1 MAEERD
7 VLLMEGSDDRM
18 AQLAGRLRAMGVHP
32 VSAQTVDDAIR
43 VLEERRQSL
52 SAALFPTDL
61 PVTDLKGALES
72 LRKAGPTSGVPFV
85 VVGERPEPDE
95 LERLRSAGVELA
107 LWEPFDDGTL
117 RFQLNRVLNTDRTE
131 RQRGVPR
138 VPTQLPARVSVARR
152 SKDAIVY
159 SLSVAGA
166 FLEMARATLSG
177 AQIDLEIQLPS
188 TPVTTRALVVF
199 SNVPGNLQ
207 QPNLPLGMGVAFLD
221 LPAEAW
227 KPLRVYID
235 ERAAM
240 LVV

>member
-1 MAEERD
+1 MPEHAK
-7 VLLMEGSDDRM
+7 VLLIEGSEYRM
-18 AQLAGRLRAMGVHP
+18 AGLAGRLREIGVQP
-32 VSAQTVDDAIR
+32 MSAKTLDDAIR
-43 VLEERRQSL
+43 MLEERGQSV
-52 SAALFPTDL
+52 STALFPPDL

-72 LRKAGPTSGVPFV
+72 LRRAVPTSGVPFV
-85 VVGERPEPDE
+85 VVGERPGPDDR
-95 LERLRSAGVELA
+95 ERLRSAGVELA
-107 LWEPFDDGTL
+107 LWEPFDDATL
-117 RFQLNRVLNTDRTE
+117 RFQLNRVLSTDRTE

-138 VPTQLPARVSVARR
+138 VPTQLPARVSVAGR

-177 AQIDLEIQLPS
+177 AQIDLEIRLPS

-221 LPAEAW
+221 VSAEAW
-227 KPLRVYID
+227 KQLRVYID